1 MYLFPAGQCY
11 VCQHQ
16 VGYVCNDCSNQR
28 NQIQFYCS
36 TCSPLWHQNFCNHK
50 HVLDF
55 DTAKLQLLSVLC
67 VKAGHYVCF
76 TRIKDEWV
84 FFDSMAERQGNTSI
98 FTYVHVYNN
107 VVCILGT
114 Y

>member
-1 MYLFPAGQCY
+1 MCLFPAGLCY

-16 VGYVCNDCSNQR
+16 IGYVCNDCSNQR

-98 FTYVHVYNN
+98 FTYVHVHNN